1 MIRAVEEKG
10 MGCQEH
16 RGGHGEEGLDLLRVA
31 CGAADGAW
39 ESKMPL
45 RLLA

>member
-10 MGCQEH
+10 MGCQE
-16 RGGHGEEGLDLLRVA
+16 RGGHGEEGLDLLRVT
-31 CGAADGAW
+31 CGAADEAW

>member
-1 MIRAVEEKG
+1 MEEKG
-10 MGCQEH
+10 VGSQNWGD
-16 RGGHGEEGLDLLRVA
+16 GGKEGLDLLRVA
-31 CGAADGAW
+31 CGAADEAR